1 MKGGFVMTEE
11 KKKVMEVTTQD
22 FTKLDA
28 ENKMFIL
35 GYMQGVQQEKECKE
49 NKGHEP
55 QIA

>member
-1 MKGGFVMTEE
+1 MTEE

-49 NKGHEP
+49 NKEHEP